1 MFTRIL
7 YIISEKQDEKNTV
20 LELARQYNCVIYLTA
35 LSRTDQCPPPLTE
48 GRTRRDTLQESHER
62 RCWQDIYR
70 LEEEFKRSGI
80 KASVISQLGT
90 INNIHSLASSTKAD
104 LILLP
109 VSVLGDFDYELPED
123 TLINMPCPI
132 LLIPMQ

>member
-1 MFTRIL
+1 MFTRII

-20 LELARQYNCVIYLTA
+20 LKIARQYDCAIYLTA

-48 GRTRRDTLQESHER
+48 GRTRRDTLQELHER

-70 LEEEFKRSGI
+70 LEEEFKRNGV
-80 KASVISQLGT
+80 KASVISQLVT
-90 INNIHSLASSTKAD
+90 ISNIHSLASSTQAD
-104 LILLP
+104 LIILP
-109 VSVLGDFDYELPED
+109 VSVLGDFDYKLPED
-123 TLINMPCPI
+123 TLINISCPI